1 MIIYKAEN
9 KINGKIYIGKTV
21 GLLCNRKAAHKK
33 GAISYYYNS
42 AFHNAIRKHG
52 WDNFEWSILCETDSE
67 SKLNALEKFYISAYR
82 KMGVCY
88 NMTDGGEGQS
98 GIIISEETRKKLSL
112 SGKGRKHSDEFKRKI
127 SERMKGENNPAKRE
141 EVKKKISETS
151 KNRIVSEETKQK
163 MRIISSGKKHSE
175 ESKRKMSEV
184 AKGRKHSEQ
193 TKLKFKEQRT
203 GKPHPHK
210 GHIVTP
216 EEIVKRNE
224 TRIRNLKNRQ
234 LNA

>member
-9 KINGKIYIGKTV
+9 IINGKVYIGKTV
-21 GLLCNRKAAHKK
+21 GLLCNRKATHKK
-33 GAISYYYNS
+33 GAIGYCYNS

-52 WDNFEWSILCETDSE
+52 WENFKWEILAETDSE

-82 KMGVCY
+82 KMGICY
-88 NMTDGGEGQS
+88 NMTNGGEGQS
-98 GIIISEETRKKLSL
+98 GIIVSQETREKLSQT
-112 SGKGRKHSDEFKRKI
+112 GKGRKHSEEFKLKA

-141 EVKKKISETS
+141 DVKKKISETS
-151 KNRIVSEETKQK
+151 KNRIVSEETKEK
-163 MRIISSGKKHSE
+163 MRIKSTGKKHTDE
-175 ESKRKMSEV
+175 ARKKISDS
-184 AKGRKHSEQ
+184 AKGRKHSES

-216 EEIVKRNE
+216 EEIIKRNK
-224 TRIRNLKNRQ
+224 TRIMNLKNRQ
-234 LNA
+234 LNV